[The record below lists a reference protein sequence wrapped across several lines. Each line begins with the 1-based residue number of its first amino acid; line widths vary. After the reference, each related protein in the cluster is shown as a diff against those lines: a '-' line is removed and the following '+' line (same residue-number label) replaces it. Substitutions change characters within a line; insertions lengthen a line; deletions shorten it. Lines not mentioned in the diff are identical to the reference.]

1 MSQYLL
7 DTFEK
12 LPFAIESG
20 SGVYV
25 FDAEGNRYL
34 DLYGGHAVSLMG
46 HCPDP
51 IIDAVS
57 EQSKKLFFYSNIAET
72 SIRNEAADAL
82 AKIVHPSLRNFFFCN
97 SGAEA
102 NENALKLAI
111 RITGREIIGSFSGSF
126 HGRSLLCTAVSDNP
140 KTNKELGNWVGN
152 RVEFLPPNN
161 EQGLERLTDEFAC
174 VILEPIQ
181 SMAGMI
187 EFNLDY
193 LTKLR
198 EICLRKGIM
207 LILDEVQTGFGRTGK
222 YFVSGF
228 GGIEPDMMT
237 SAKGIAS
244 GYPVGLLAVSEN
256 VKEHIKTGDL
266 GSTYGGGP
274 VAMAAVKATCEM
286 LQSGYLLNQV
296 NQIDK
301 MMKELKS
308 VDGVEEVRGH
318 GCLIGLK
325 TRVPAK
331 QLRDRLLEKRIITG
345 TSKDPS
351 VLRLLPPIILEEQ
364 HILHFRVNLA
374 ECLK

>member
-1 MSQYLL
+1 
-7 DTFEK
+7 
-12 LPFAIESG
+12 
-20 SGVYV
+20 
-25 FDAEGNRYL
+25 
-34 DLYGGHAVSLMG
+34 
-46 HCPDP
+46 
-51 IIDAVS
+51 
-57 EQSKKLFFYSNIAET
+57 
-72 SIRNEAADAL
+72 
-82 AKIVHPSLRNFFFCN
+82 
-97 SGAEA
+97 
-102 NENALKLAI
+102 
-111 RITGREIIGSFSGSF
+111 
-126 HGRSLLCTAVSDNP
+126 
-140 KTNKELGNWVGN
+140 
-152 RVEFLPPNN
+152 
-161 EQGLERLTDEFAC
+161 
-174 VILEPIQ
+174 
-181 SMAGMI
+181 MAGMI